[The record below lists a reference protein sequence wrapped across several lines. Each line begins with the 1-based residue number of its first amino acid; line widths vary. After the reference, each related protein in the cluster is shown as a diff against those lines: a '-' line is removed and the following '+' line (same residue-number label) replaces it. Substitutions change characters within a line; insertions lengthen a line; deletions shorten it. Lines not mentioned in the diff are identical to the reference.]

1 MVTVLLEYATPPP
14 HDGGRNPEVVKTAVV
29 IHGVDRAASNIGCHI
44 FNVGRHNGV
53 GQCRAGVQIAQ
64 AAADDAVERAAR
76 DVHAGRAHD
85 VGGDVALVGC
95 VTLARLGGAAAEH
108 CGFIGAARDG
118 ERGVAE
124 NVVRE
129 TAREVVGLAA
139 GDDVG
144 LEGAGLEDE
153 IRAADRGGNEAVFVS
168 VLDGLAQIRAADD
181 FVLHRDVGGVNED
194 VGCALDFGGRVLS
207 TSAPLVFGNI
217 AAADD
222 ALAER
227 DCAFTRHGDGGVAF
241 NLGLAA
247 VGEVVAANENAIV
260 PEGDGLIL
268 GCIDRN
274 GGGLSRG
281 GSSLSR
287 DAAAGHDMAVV
298 PAAIDLQGGV
308 AGRELELHV
317 GRIHVSIVFGEAA
330 AVDGALDGSAVD
342 GDGSVADSG
351 VRLGDHAGAG
361 T

>member
-1 MVTVLLEYATPPP
+1 MSPESLTPLPAIVMSTFPTVASTLLVVTVLLEYATPPP
-14 HDGGRNPEVVKTAVV
+14 TTEAGNPEAVKTAVV

-76 DVHAGRAHD
+76 DV
-85 VGGDVALVGC
+85 
-95 VTLARLGGAAAEH
+95 
-108 CGFIGAARDG
+108 

-124 NVVRE
+124 NV
-129 TAREVVGLAA
+129 AREAARVVVGLAA

-144 LEGAGLEDE
+144 LEGAGFEDE

-207 TSAPLVFGNI
+207 TRGCGIAPHVFGNI

-260 PEGDGLIL
+260 PEGDGLVL

-298 PAAIDLQGGV
+298 RAAIDR
-308 AGRELELHV
+308 REELPV
-317 GRIHVSIVFGEAA
+317 VS
-330 AVDGALDGSAVD
+330 LSCM
-342 GDGSVADSG
+342 SG
-351 VRLGDHAGAG
+351 VS

>member
-53 GQCRAGVQIAQ
+53 GKCGAGVQVAQ
-64 AAADDAVERAAR
+64 TAADDAVERAAR
-76 DVHAGRAHD
+76 DVHAGRALD
-85 VGGDVALVGC
+85 VGGDVALGGYVF
-95 VTLARLGGAAAEH
+95 TLARLGGAAAEH

-124 NVVRE
+124 NV
-129 TAREVVGLAA
+129 AREAARVVVGLAA

-181 FVLHRDVGGVNED
+181 FVHHRDVGGVNED
-194 VGCALDFGGRVLS
+194 VGCALDFGGRVFLARS
-207 TSAPLVFGNI
+207 CGVAHLVFSNV

-241 NLGLAA
+241 NCGLAA
-247 VGEVVAANENAIV
+247 VGEVVAANENVIV
-260 PEGDGLIL
+260 PEGDGLVL

-298 PAAIDLQGGV
+298 RAAIDLQGGV

-317 GRIHVSIVFGEAA
+317 GRIHVSIVFG
-330 AVDGALDGSAVD
+330 
-342 GDGSVADSG
+342 
-351 VRLGDHAGAG
+351 
-361 T
+361 